1 MTYISESLSVFKKPK
16 WLVTSHTSNQL
27 TSSTA
32 NTPVT
37 ISGSEISYSP
47 IAGANKVIYEI
58 SFYAEKINGNIFQG
72 LYLQEYNGS
81 SWVEINQRNRK
92 NYGYGGSNT
101 SQTYRFYHHFR
112 FILPAWSGNKQLRL
126 ISSPESSNKQSS
138 MHKMTEWDGT
148 SSSNTFCNTTLLVYS
163 I

>member
-1 MTYISESLSVFKKPK
+1 MTYVFESVFKKPK

-27 TSSTA
+27 TPNTI

-37 ISGSEISYSP
+37 ILGSEITYEP
-47 IAGANKVIYEI
+47 ISNADSVIYEI
-58 SFYAEKINGNIFQG
+58 SFYAERINGISYEG
-72 LYLQEYNGS
+72 LYLQEYNGT

-92 NYGYGGSNT
+92 NYGCGGSNT
-101 SQTYRFYHHFR
+101 SQSYRYFNHLRY
-112 FILPAWSGNKQLRL
+112 ILPAWSGNKQLRL
-126 ISSPESSNKQSS
+126 ISAPTYANRPTS
-138 MHKMTEWDGT
+138 MHQMTEWDGT

>member
-1 MTYISESLSVFKKPK
+1 MTYVFESVFKKPK

-27 TSSTA
+27 TSNTI

-37 ISGSEISYSP
+37 ILGSEITYEP
-47 IAGANKVIYEI
+47 ISNADSVIYEI
-58 SFYAEKINGNIFQG
+58 SFYVEKINGNSFEG

-101 SQTYRFYHHFR
+101 SQSYRYYNHFR

-126 ISSPESSNKQSS
+126 VSAPLSSNRQAS
-138 MHKMTEWDGT
+138 MHQMTEWDGT